1 MKKSVLIFLLCLL
14 GLAGFCLLAT
24 GCAKEQTK
32 GALAQT
38 ETDQHQPEQP
48 VERPSIEAFGVV
60 KGTEAMS
67 VNFDFSA
74 RVKEIYVKVG
84 QRVTLG
90 EPLLSL
96 DVDVHRAEIL
106 NTEYELN
113 LARFE
118 LRKEEIALQQLREEI
133 AEKEQRLAENTDYEI
148 KRLLMDLEKTERE
161 LEKKRRLLAKEAIP
175 RSEVEDLEKNLFDLK
190 LSLAHLRQEKKEE
203 IEDLRTELMLKSAPS
218 ETAPLETPKPASSYS
233 SIQMQRAK
241 IALLEEKLSIL
252 KKQLNQSFIRNDQ
265 VICNFANGVVAE
277 INYAEGDLFFIE
289 KKAMTIINLDSLV
302 IEANIGEDF
311 IKDVK
316 IGADVLISPVADYS
330 RTYRGKITRLSELAV
345 VENGET
351 VIPVEISFEQHDNFL
366 LPNFNVDVKIYTD

>member
-1 MKKSVLIFLLCLL
+1 
-14 GLAGFCLLAT
+14 
-24 GCAKEQTK
+24 
-32 GALAQT
+32 
-38 ETDQHQPEQP
+38 
-48 VERPSIEAFGVV
+48 
-60 KGTEAMS
+60 
-67 VNFDFSA
+67 
-74 RVKEIYVKVG
+74 
-84 QRVTLG
+84 
-90 EPLLSL
+90 
-96 DVDVHRAEIL
+96 
-106 NTEYELN
+106 
-113 LARFE
+113 
-118 LRKEEIALQQLREEI
+118 
-133 AEKEQRLAENTDYEI
+133 
-148 KRLLMDLEKTERE
+148 
-161 LEKKRRLLAKEAIP
+161 AIP